1 METNSENQT
10 SDNVEAK
17 EIKKT
22 PKVDRNIRGNKN
34 LRLITIVVLMAIVT
48 VIFLLVEKARIY
60 MVILFLMLMGAFGME
75 VSNNDWDLQQLIKTK
90 SFEESK
96 VGRDAEGNVLFDV
109 LGNQTS
115 DATKGKKADDYNC
128 EDFSTQPS
136 AQIFYKK
143 VGGLGN
149 DVNRLDGDK
158 DGEACEALPV
168 N

>member
-1 METNSENQT
+1 
-10 SDNVEAK
+10 
-17 EIKKT
+17 
-22 PKVDRNIRGNKN
+22 
-34 LRLITIVVLMAIVT
+34 
-48 VIFLLVEKARIY
+48 